1 MATATHTQF
10 GARTRLTVT
19 GTLTSY
25 AAGTRLAIE
34 TTGGSSLVQVL
45 RIKLQRTAGTAATFT
60 PRVFSTSGGTAGTVA
75 QQFVGSSTAV
85 ADLFDVVCSG
95 VIFDT
100 DGGGKLYLE
109 PGPVAGS
116 DNAFS
121 YEIVVEVL

>member
-25 AAGTRLAIE
+25 GAGTRLPIE

-45 RIKLQRTAGTAATFT
+45 RIKLQRTAGTATTFT
-60 PRVFSTSGGTAGTVA
+60 PRVFSTSAGTAGSVA
-75 QQFVGSSTAV
+75 QQFVGSATAI

-100 DGGGKLYLE
+100 DATGKLYLE
-109 PGPVAGS
+109 PGPNAGA

-121 YEIVVEVL
+121 YEVVLEVL

>member
-10 GARTRLTVT
+10 GSRTRLTVT

-25 AAGTRLAIE
+25 GAGTRLPIE
-34 TTGGSSLVQVL
+34 TTGESTLVQVL
-45 RIKLQRTAGTAATFT
+45 RIKLQRTAGTATTFT
-60 PRVFSTSGGTAGTVA
+60 PRVFSTSAGTAGSVA

-100 DGGGKLYLE
+100 DATGKLYLE
-109 PGPVAGS
+109 PGPNAGA

-121 YEIVVEVL
+121 YEVVLEVL

>member
-1 MATATHTQF
+1 
-10 GARTRLTVT
+10 
-19 GTLTSY
+19 
-25 AAGTRLAIE
+25 LAIE
-34 TTGGSSLVQVL
+34 TTGESTLVQVL
-45 RIKLQRTAGTAATFT
+45 RIKLERTAGTAATFT

-100 DGGGKLYLE
+100 DTTGKLYLE
-109 PGPVAGS
+109 PGPVAGA

-121 YEIVVEVL
+121 YEVVLEVL

>member
-10 GARTRLTVT
+10 GSRTRLTVT

-25 AAGTRLAIE
+25 GAGTRLPIE
-34 TTGGSSLVQVL
+34 TTGASSLVQVL
-45 RIKLQRTAGTAATFT
+45 RVKLQRTAGTAATFT
-60 PRVFSTSGGTAGTVA
+60 PRVFSTSAGTAGTVA

-100 DGGGKLYLE
+100 DATGKLYLE
-109 PGPVAGS
+109 PGPNAGA

-121 YEIVVEVL
+121 YEITVEVL

>member
-121 YEIVVEVL
+121 YELVVEVL

>member
-10 GARTRLTVT
+10 GSRTRLTVT

-25 AAGTRLAIE
+25 GAGTRLPIE
-34 TTGGSSLVQVL
+34 TTGASSLVQVL
-45 RIKLQRTAGTAATFT
+45 RVKLQRTAGSAATFT
-60 PRVFSTSGGTAGTVA
+60 PRIFSTSGGTTGTVA

-95 VIFDT
+95 VVFDT
-100 DGGGKLYLE
+100 AGGGKLYLE

-121 YEIVVEVL
+121 YEVVLEVL

>member
-1 MATATHTQF
+1 M
-10 GARTRLTVT
+10 
-19 GTLTSY
+19 
-25 AAGTRLAIE
+25 
-34 TTGGSSLVQVL
+34 
-45 RIKLQRTAGTAATFT
+45 
-60 PRVFSTSGGTAGTVA
+60 A

-121 YEIVVEVL
+121 YELVVEVL

>member
-10 GARTRLTVT
+10 GSRTRLTVT

-25 AAGTRLAIE
+25 GAGTRLPIE
-34 TTGGSSLVQVL
+34 TTGESTLVQVL
-45 RIKLQRTAGTAATFT
+45 RIKLQRTAGTATTFT
-60 PRVFSTSGGTAGTVA
+60 PRVFSTSAGTAGSVA

-100 DGGGKLYLE
+100 DAGGKLYLE
-109 PGPVAGS
+109 PGPVAGA

-121 YEIVVEVL
+121 YEVVLEVL

>member
-10 GARTRLTVT
+10 GSRTRLTVT

-25 AAGTRLAIE
+25 GAGTRLPIE
-34 TTGGSSLVQVL
+34 TTGASSLVQVL
-45 RIKLQRTAGTAATFT
+45 RVKLQRTAGTAATFT
-60 PRVFSTSGGTAGTVA
+60 PRIYSTSGGAAGTVA

-85 ADLFDVVCSG
+85 ADLFDVVASG

-100 DGGGKLYLE
+100 DAGGKLYLE
-109 PGPVAGS
+109 PGPNAGA

-121 YEIVVEVL
+121 YEVVLEVL

>member
-10 GARTRLTVT
+10 GSRTRLTVT

-25 AAGTRLAIE
+25 GAGTRLAIE
-34 TTGGSSLVQVL
+34 TTGESTLVQVL

-75 QQFVGSSTAV
+75 QQFVGSSTAI
-85 ADLFDVVCSG
+85 ADLFDVVCTG
-95 VIFDT
+95 VLFDA
-100 DGGGKLYLE
+100 DAGGKLYLE
-109 PGPVAGS
+109 PGPNAGA

-121 YEIVVEVL
+121 YELVLEVL

>member
-10 GARTRLTVT
+10 GSRTRLTVT

-25 AAGTRLAIE
+25 GAGTRLPIE
-34 TTGGSSLVQVL
+34 TTGASSLVQVL
-45 RIKLQRTAGTAATFT
+45 RVKLQRTAGTAATFT
-60 PRVFSTSGGTAGTVA
+60 PRVYSTSGGAAGTVA

-100 DGGGKLYLE
+100 DSGGKLYLE
-109 PGPVAGS
+109 PGPAAGA

-121 YEIVVEVL
+121 YEVIVEVL

>member
-10 GARTRLTVT
+10 GSRTRLTVT

-25 AAGTRLAIE
+25 GAGTRLAIE
-34 TTGGSSLVQVL
+34 TTGGTSLVQVL
-45 RIKLQRTAGTAATFT
+45 RIKLERTAGTAATFT

-95 VIFDT
+95 VLFDT

-109 PGPVAGS
+109 PGPVAGA

-121 YEIVVEVL
+121 YEVVFEVL

>member
-10 GARTRLTVT
+10 GSRTRLTVT

-25 AAGTRLAIE
+25 GAGTRLPIE
-34 TTGGSSLVQVL
+34 TTGSSSLVQVL
-45 RIKLQRTAGTAATFT
+45 RIKLQRTAGTATTFT
-60 PRVFSTSGGTAGTVA
+60 PRVFSTSGGTSGTVA

-95 VIFDT
+95 VVFDT

-121 YEIVVEVL
+121 YEVVLEVL

>member
-10 GARTRLTVT
+10 GSRTRLTVT

-25 AAGTRLAIE
+25 GAGTRLPIE
-34 TTGGSSLVQVL
+34 TTGASSLVQVL
-45 RIKLQRTAGTAATFT
+45 RVKLQRTAGTAATFT
-60 PRVFSTSGGTAGTVA
+60 PRIYSTSGGAAGTVA

-85 ADLFDVVCSG
+85 ADLLDVAASG
-95 VIFDT
+95 VFLDT

-109 PGPVAGS
+109 PGPNAGA

-121 YEIVVEVL
+121 YEITVEVL